1 MRTGRGAVVVAVL
14 LALAALPVAAM
25 AAGDNIFAGTQVH
38 TINIQFAQPAY
49 WDSLTAYYNAGLEQ
63 YMAATVTFDG
73 TVYNSVGVRLK
84 GNASYTH
91 PNNKKP
97 FRLSFD
103 EYVSGQRVDGLKGLH
118 LNNCWEDPTFMREKL
133 HLDFLRDAGIPAP
146 RGAFAELYLNGQL
159 WGFYSLVEHVDKTF
173 LAARF
178 GNSGGNLY
186 KAVDGLLISVLSD
199 FKWYGSDPS
208 AYTTHYE
215 FKTDESLTPWTDLV
229 GVIDAVNNAADVAT
243 SLPPLVNLDR
253 LYRPLAADNLLASLD
268 SYVGSCRNF
277 YVYFNQATGKMEW
290 VPWDCGMS
298 FGSYFGASQS
308 YETLGLTYVSNTTNR
323 PLAAKIF
330 ASPTLVQG
338 YLEAACELSSTY
350 LTTARLYPQID
361 AIAGQIRP
369 YVDADPRKMYTTAQF
384 DANLTSDITV
394 GGHRKPGLKAFLAAR
409 IANVQSQL
417 ATLGISC
424 VSTVQPGD
432 LVINELAADNTGIL
446 DPAGEAEDWIELH
459 NTTANQIAL
468 DGWYLSD
475 SALAPTKWQFPAG
488 TSIAAGGYLIVWADE
503 DPGQTGLHATWTLA
517 AGGEH
522 VRLSNSAAAVI
533 DSVSFGAQVTNH
545 TWARLPN
552 ATGAFA
558 DSPPTFGLHNGYGH
572 WVPAGSVVVNEFQAS
587 NTIILDPAG
596 EAEDWIELFNRT
608 AQDVA
613 LGGLYMSDAVASP
626 GQWRIPDGTVIP
638 ANGYLIVWADDDAG
652 QPGVHAPF
660 KLSAGGEAIVLANPD
675 LTTVDSVVFGAQ
687 TANVSYAR
695 IPNGTGVFRQIP
707 ATFGAYN
714 HDPAL
719 AGVPAADV
727 FVLAAPVP
735 NPFNPSTRISYS
747 LPQASGATLAVYGL
761 DGRLVRVLASGPQ
774 AAGRH
779 DTLWDGRDDAGRAVA
794 SGNYICRLQ
803 AGSQIRSRKLTLT
816 K

>member
-1 MRTGRGAVVVAVL
+1 MRTVRGAVVVAVL
-14 LALAALPVAAM
+14 LALAALPAIAT
-25 AAGDNIFAGTQVH
+25 AAGDTIFAGTQVH
-38 TINIQFAQPAY
+38 TINLQFAQPAY
-49 WDSLTAYYNAGLEQ
+49 WDSLVAYYNAGLEQ

-73 TVYNSVGVRLK
+73 VVYDNVGVRLK

-208 AYTTHYE
+208 AYYTHYE
-215 FKTDESLTPWTDLV
+215 FKTDESPTPWTDLV
-229 GVIDAVNNAADVAT
+229 GVIDAVNNSADVAT
-243 SLPPLVNLDR
+243 ALPPLVNLDR

-298 FGSYFGASQS
+298 FGSYFGATQN
-308 YETLGLTYVSNTTNR
+308 YETLSLTYVSNTVNR

-330 ASPTLVQG
+330 ASPTLVQS

-409 IANVQSQL
+409 IASVQSQL
-417 ATLGISC
+417 AALGITC
-424 VSTVQPGD
+424 GSTVQPGD
-432 LVINELAADNTGIL
+432 LVINEIAADNTTIL
-446 DPAGEAEDWIELH
+446 DPAGEAEDWVELH
-459 NTTANQIAL
+459 NTTASPIVL
-468 DGWYLSD
+468 DNWYLSD
-475 SALAPTKWQFPAG
+475 SAAAPTRWQFPAG
-488 TSIAAGGYLIVWADE
+488 TTIPAGGYLVVWADL
-503 DPGQTGLHATWTLA
+503 DAGQSGLHATWTLA
-517 AGGEH
+517 AGGGH
-522 VRLSNSAAAVI
+522 VRLSNPAAAVI
-533 DSVSFGAQVTNH
+533 DSVSFGAQATNH
-545 TWARLPN
+545 TWARIPDS
-552 ATGAFA
+552 TGGFA
-558 DSPPTFGLHNGYGH
+558 DSPPTFGLFNGYGH
-572 WVPAGSVVVNEFQAS
+572 WVPAGGVVVNEFQAS
-587 NTIILDPAG
+587 NSIIQDPAG
-596 EAEDWIELFNRT
+596 ETEDWIELFNRT
-608 AQDVA
+608 AQDLP
-613 LGGLYMSDAVASP
+613 LGGLYLSDAVATP

-638 ANGYLIVWADDDAG
+638 AGGYLIVWADEDEGQAG
-652 QPGVHAPF
+652 LHASF
-660 KLSAGGEAIVLANPD
+660 KLSAGGEAVVLANPD
-675 LTTVDSVVFGAQ
+675 LGVVDSVVFPAQ
-687 TANVSYAR
+687 AANVSYAR
-695 IPNGTGVFRQIP
+695 IPNGTGAFRPVP
-707 ATFGAYN
+707 ATFAAYN
-714 HDPAL
+714 YDPAL
-719 AGVPAADV
+719 SGVPAADV
-727 FVLAAPVP
+727 FALAAPAP
-735 NPFNPSTRISYS
+735 NPFNPSTRIVFS
-747 LPQASGATLAVYGL
+747 LPQASSVSLAVYGL
-761 DGRLVRVLASGPQ
+761 DGRLVRVLANGDW

-779 DTLWDGRDDAGRAVA
+779 EAVWDGRDDAGRAVA
-794 SGNYICRLQ
+794 SGSYVCRLQ
-803 AGSQIRSRKLTLT
+803 AAGQVQSRKLTLT